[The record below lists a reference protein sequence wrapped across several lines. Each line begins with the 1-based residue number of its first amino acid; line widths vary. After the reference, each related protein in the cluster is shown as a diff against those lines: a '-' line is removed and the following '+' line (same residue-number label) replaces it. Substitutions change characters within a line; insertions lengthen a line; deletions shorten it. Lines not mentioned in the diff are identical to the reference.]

1 MAPFTR
7 SYKSMGPIDPGDD
20 FLGSDSSSDDVQMV
34 DSHEEERAISSESST
49 ACSDPTDDTRDDRL
63 VIAIDFGTTFSSV
76 AYAVVRKGEVA
87 SEVSIHDVRCIGNY
101 PGYEPPSGMT
111 DVREDV
117 PTELWYDD
125 TAFDLNR
132 YTMNHNA
139 NGSQRMSALETTDSS
154 SEDDNSDS
162 ERSQFEEDEELN
174 SGPNHSTTRTQAHVS
189 QHWGFEVQQRLIM
202 VDITRDEAR
211 PLTRFKLDLNKEA
224 LTEEIRDERKGI
236 YRSLMRKKI
245 IKSTNDVYADFLTH
259 LLSHTKDQLLL
270 RDVLQQDM
278 VVQFVLCV
286 PAEWPMNAC
295 RIMQSALEQA
305 VKAVRLGKKADSGV
319 HNLFMISEP
328 EAAAECI
335 FAEEYRDNYILPGET
350 VVIVDAGGGT
360 VDAVTYKCK
369 TSEPLRLLAEVVAP
383 DSIMRGS
390 SFINEKFEKKL
401 EKVLREETYLFNNG
415 RTLKSIVQSRTA
427 TFENKD
433 KRRIDVSNRKTLPMA
448 IRVDYL
454 RENPNKGF
462 YQNIVPFSLQTIKK
476 FFAAPLKG
484 VEEVLDS
491 QLERA
496 QNAGCRVEKIILT
509 GGFGQ
514 SPSLKSHLE
523 NYLAKKLYAIGD
535 RPKLIVPRSPSTTVA
550 RGAVLRALNKK
561 DGPARIT
568 QCSYGFLCSM
578 PYEPE
583 EIDAHKGTKCRIN
596 AADGE
601 RYVDGVIKWVIQAG
615 EQVENMQAFTFP
627 VMHTFSNI
635 TRKRLLC
642 SEQLW
647 MSDKCHPLH
656 YRKSHPLNKGAE
668 QVGSI
673 EVDMSFLR
681 DQGRITPQWPS
692 ETSSYYGTQKKHW
705 EVHYEVALIVEGR
718 SIRFEARYPVKAEL
732 SEGQEQ
738 IVLAMKLV
746 GIAAAFQPG
755 TA

>member
-7 SYKSMGPIDPGDD
+7 SYNSMGPIDPGDD
-20 FLGSDSSSDDVQMV
+20 FLGSDSSIDDVEMV
-34 DSHEEERAISSESST
+34 DSHEEEGAISSESST
-49 ACSDPTDDTRDDRL
+49 ASSDPIDDTRNDRL
-63 VIAIDFGTTFSSV
+63 IISIDFGTTFSSV
-76 AYAVVRKGEVA
+76 AYAVVQNGQVA
-87 SEVSIHDVRCIGNY
+87 SEVSIRDVRCIGNY

-111 DVREDV
+111 DIREDV

-125 TAFDLNR
+125 TASELDR
-132 YTMNHNA
+132 YNMNHDT

-154 SEDDNSDS
+154 SEEDNSDS
-162 ERSQFEEDEELN
+162 EQSQFEEDEELN
-174 SGPNHSTTRTQAHVS
+174 NSGPQHGATRTQTHVT

-202 VDITRDEAR
+202 VDISRDEAR
-211 PLTRFKLDLNKEA
+211 PLTRFKLDLNKAA
-224 LTEEIRDERKGI
+224 LNEEMRDERKVI
-236 YRSLMRKKI
+236 FRSLIRKKI

-270 RDVLQQDM
+270 QNVLQQDM

-286 PAEWPMNAC
+286 PAEWPNNAC
-295 RIMQSALEQA
+295 RIMQYALEQA
-305 VKAVRLGKKADSGV
+305 VKAVGLGEKADAGV

-383 DSIMRGS
+383 DSKMRGS
-390 SFINEKFEKKL
+390 SFINQKFERKL
-401 EKVLREETYLFNNG
+401 EKILREESYLFNNG

-433 KRRIDVSNRKTLPMA
+433 KRRIDITNRKTLPMA
-448 IRVDYL
+448 VRVDYL
-454 RENPNKGF
+454 RENRSKGF
-462 YQNIVPFSLQTIKK
+462 YQNIVQFPLQTIKK
-476 FFAAPLKG
+476 FFAAPLRG

-496 QNAGCRVEKIILT
+496 KNAGCRVEKIILT

-568 QCSYGFLCSM
+568 QCSYGFLSSM

-583 EIDAHKGTKCRIN
+583 EFDAHKGTKCRIN

-615 EQVENMQAFTFP
+615 QQVENLQAFTFP
-627 VMHTFSNI
+627 VMHTFAI

-647 MSDKCHPLH
+647 MSDKSHPLH
-656 YRKSHPLNKGAE
+656 YRKSHTLNKGAE

-673 EVDMSFLR
+673 EVDMSFLK
-681 DQGRITPQWPS
+681 DQGRITPQSPS
-692 ETSSYYGTQKKHW
+692 ETSSHYGTQKKHW
-705 EVHYEVALIVEGR
+705 EVHYEVALIVEAR